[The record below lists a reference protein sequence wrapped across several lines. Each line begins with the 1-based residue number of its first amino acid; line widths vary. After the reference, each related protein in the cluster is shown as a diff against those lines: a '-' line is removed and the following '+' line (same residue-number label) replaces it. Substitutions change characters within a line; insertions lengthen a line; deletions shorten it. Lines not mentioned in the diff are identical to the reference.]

1 MNCNSTKIRPGQRM
15 RATVLTITGALVLLA
30 GSTAL
35 AQPPAAAIQGTWGV
49 LVTLRNCATNAP
61 LGPPFNSLVTF
72 AEGGTISESPGGA
85 AFAPDQRS
93 AGHGVWAHQ
102 GGVTFS
108 QRMIALLRFAT
119 PPNFPVSPGF
129 QAGWQIITHTVTMS
143 DADHFTSAGN
153 GREYDL
159 NRQLVRTG
167 CSTAV
172 GERFN

>member
-1 MNCNSTKIRPGQRM
+1 MNDNSTIIRPGQRM
-15 RATVLTITGALVLLA
+15 RAAVLTITGALVLCC

-35 AQPPAAAIQGTWGV
+35 AQPPAAALQGTWGV
-49 LVTLRNCATNAP
+49 LVTTRNCATNTP

-72 AEGGTISESPGGA
+72 AEGGTITESAGGV

-108 QRMIALLRFAT
+108 QRMIALLRFSTA
-119 PPNFPVSPGF
+119 PNPPVSPGF
-129 QAGWQIITHTVTMS
+129 QAGWQIVTHTVTMT
-143 DADHFTSAGN
+143 DADHFTSSGGSQN
-153 GREYDL
+153 FDL

-172 GERFN
+172 GERFK